1 MVDSDKV
8 SCNNVKDCRYI
19 VGYQVDVALIP
30 LFIKTPK
37 NIFSYGVSKYDK
49 NSAYTMSFMFLRQK
63 SGCVN
68 IFDKLFEKLAT
79 EPIKG
84 GDKYVYGKLKTRK
97 ERIKTHFHGQD
108 VPYDML
114 MAVLKVDSVC
124 KQGKNIILRYM
135 LKSVNTPMQKIN
147 NVAC

>member
-1 MVDSDKV
+1 
-8 SCNNVKDCRYI
+8 
-19 VGYQVDVALIP
+19 
-30 LFIKTPK
+30 
-37 NIFSYGVSKYDK
+37 
-49 NSAYTMSFMFLRQK
+49 MSFMFLRQK